1 MNISAKLALC
11 PLLAMSFML
20 MGCVDANIQKS
31 DGSMVNTRNGKPA
44 QFIQLRDE
52 TDSESHHMKNGSE
65 FKLLSFSFED
75 NHLQPWPKNSYQM
88 DNAYELA
95 LFYPTNLP
103 NHLLRTQTGSNDVY
117 ACLVRN
123 ELTDPVKHFADLGL
137 PDTITRETNPALG
150 QAIHLPIWNLLPWW
164 AQDFTDLDLPR
175 GISSFDSPANLDIPG
190 SEPLHGRIEIKR
202 GSWLHRNYFY
212 AGMDLADNNGLALNG
227 DYKSYDKMKFAPIYI
242 LLGLAYVID
251 GGNIIF

>member
-1 MNISAKLALC
+1 MNISPKLALC
-11 PLLAMSFML
+11 SILAMSFTL
-20 MGCVDANIQKS
+20 MGCADIPIQKS
-31 DGSMVNTRNGKPA
+31 HGSMVNFRNGKPA

-52 TDSESHHMKNGSE
+52 TDSESHHIKNGSE
-65 FKLLSFSFED
+65 FRLLSFSFED

-88 DNAYELA
+88 DDAYELA

-103 NHLLRTQTGSNDVY
+103 RHLLRTQTGSNYVY

-123 ELTDPVKHFADLGL
+123 ELMDPAKHFTDLGL
-137 PDTITRETNPALG
+137 PDTITREPNPALG
-150 QAIHLPIWNLLPWW
+150 QTGNLPVWNLLPWW

-175 GISSFDSPANLDIPG
+175 GISSFDSPTDLDIPG
-190 SEPLHGRIEIKR
+190 SESLHGQVEIKQ

-227 DYKSYDKMKFAPIYI
+227 DYKSYDKMKFEPIYI
-242 LLGLAYVID
+242 LFFLAYVLH